1 MPKVSIIIPTYNRE
15 EFIVETINSVLNQT
29 YKDFEIIVI
38 DDGST
43 DNTKQKLE
51 PFSSKIKLI
60 EQKNSERAVA
70 RNNGVKNSSGE
81 YIAFLDSDDLWIEN
95 KLEKQVELLATSS
108 DVILTYGQS
117 LRINEDGNKIKTA
130 KRQLE
135 GFSGDV
141 FEKLLMRNF
150 IVSATPLIRRECFE
164 KTTGFET
171 KYIPY
176 EDWEFWL
183 RFSLLGKFHFFN
195 KPFAYYRIHKNQSVK
210 LLQAEKIEKVT
221 SLLLE
226 DSFKLKGNLNKI
238 KKQSLGLANLRFCYW
253 YILANQY
260 KTAKEKLKMA
270 VDINPKL
277 FFDPRWH
284 GLNLV
289 SNFPALKELGIF
301 DLEQYH

>member
-1 MPKVSIIIPTYNRE
+1 MPKVSVIIPTYNRE

-29 YKDFEIIVI
+29 YKDFEVIVV

-51 PFSSKIKLI
+51 PFKSKIKLI
-60 EQKNSERAVA
+60 EQPNSERAVA

-81 YIAFLDSDDLWIEN
+81 YIAFLDSDDIWIKD
-95 KLEKQVELLATSS
+95 KLEKQVKLLDSKP

-117 LRINEDGNKIKTA
+117 LRINEHGQKIKIA
-130 KRQLE
+130 KRQLK
-135 GFSGDV
+135 GFSGEV
-141 FEKLLMRNF
+141 FENLLMRNF
-150 IVSATPLIRRECFE
+150 VVSATPMIKKEYFE
-164 KTTGFET
+164 KTTGFQT

-183 RFSLLGKFHFFN
+183 RFSLLGKFYFLN
-195 KPFAYYRIHKNQSVK
+195 QPFSYYRIHKNQSVK
-210 LLQAEKIEKVT
+210 LVQAEKIEKVT

-226 DSFKLKGNLNKI
+226 DSFKLKENI
-238 KKQSLGLANLRFCYW
+238 DEVKKQSLGLANLRFCYW
-253 YILANQY
+253 YILANQFE
-260 KTAKEKLKMA
+260 KAKEKLKKA
-270 VDINPKL
+270 KELNPNL

-284 GLNLV
+284 GLNLL
-289 SNFPALKELGIF
+289 SNFPALIKIGVF